1 MVPDQLDLNAAD
13 LRISR
18 GSVPASTQLA
28 ETLKA
33 AIVKQRLPRGAR
45 LPTERELVDR
55 TRVSRVTVRAAVGLL
70 ERQGWL
76 VRRQGLGTFV
86 ANPVKQELG
95 PGVRTIT
102 EVLAA
107 SGITPNVDV
116 LSHRVE
122 DAPQRIAET
131 LHLTKVLCVHRRFR
145 DGEQPLALMIAYLP
159 PGLGKAVEP
168 LLKSATDTQTGRAME
183 STYTMWERRLD
194 TPIAR
199 ASYEIHAAGASV
211 EVAGALNCRWGRR
224 CWCSNAPV
232 TAMTTPRSRWWSSTI
247 ARSGTGFRSR
257 CRARCPDPAP
267 GSWSGAADS
276 ANSQQIL
283 RWRTGWLPASANS
296 PAAACSS

>member
-1 MVPDQLDLNAAD
+1 MTPDQLDLDVAD

-28 ETLKA
+28 EALKA

-45 LPTERELVDR
+45 LPTERELIDR
-55 TRVSRVTVRAAVGLL
+55 TRVSRVTVRAAVGIL

-76 VRRQGLGTFV
+76 VRKQGLGTFV

-102 EVLAA
+102 EVLAG

-131 LHLTKVLCVHRRFR
+131 LGLSKVLCVHRRFR
-145 DGEQPLALMIAYLP
+145 DGDQPLALMIAYLP
-159 PGLGKAVEP
+159 PNLGKAVEP
-168 LLKSATDTQTGRAME
+168 LLKSAIDEQTAQAME

-194 TPIAR
+194 VPISR
-199 ASYEIHAAGASV
+199 ANYEIHAAGASLG
-211 EVAGALNCRWGRR
+211 VAGALNLPLGSPVLVLERTSYSHDDKPLEVVEFHYRPERYRFSVTLPRTMPNPGAGIVERR
-224 CWCSNAPV
+224 
-232 TAMTTPRSRWWSSTI
+232 
-247 ARSGTGFRSR
+247 
-257 CRARCPDPAP
+257 DP
-267 GSWSGAADS
+267 
-276 ANSQQIL
+276 
-283 RWRTGWLPASANS
+283 T
-296 PAAACSS
+296 

>member
-1 MVPDQLDLNAAD
+1 MASDQLDLGVAD

-28 ETLKA
+28 EALKA

-45 LPTERELVDR
+45 LPTERELIDR

-76 VRRQGLGTFV
+76 VRKQGLGTFV

-102 EVLAA
+102 EVLAG

-122 DAPQRIAET
+122 DAPQRIAGT
-131 LHLTKVLCVHRRFR
+131 LGLSKVLCVHRRFR
-145 DGEQPLALMIAYLP
+145 DGDQPLALMIAYLP
-159 PGLGKAVEP
+159 PNLGTAVEP
-168 LLKSATDTQTGRAME
+168 LLKSATNEQTAQAME

-194 TPIAR
+194 IRISR
-199 ASYEIHAAGASV
+199 ANYEIHAAGASL
-211 EVAGALNCRWGRR
+211 EVAGALNLPLGFPVLVLERTSYSHDDKPLEVVEFHYRPERYRFSVTLPRTMPGPGAGIVERR
-224 CWCSNAPV
+224 
-232 TAMTTPRSRWWSSTI
+232 
-247 ARSGTGFRSR
+247 
-257 CRARCPDPAP
+257 DP
-267 GSWSGAADS
+267 
-276 ANSQQIL
+276 
-283 RWRTGWLPASANS
+283 T
-296 PAAACSS
+296 

>member
-1 MVPDQLDLNAAD
+1 MAPDQLDLDAAD

-28 ETLKA
+28 EALKA

-45 LPTERELVDR
+45 LPTERELIDR
-55 TRVSRVTVRAAVGLL
+55 TGVSRVTVRAAVGLL

-76 VRRQGLGTFV
+76 VRKQGLGTFV

-102 EVLAA
+102 EVLAG

-131 LHLTKVLCVHRRFR
+131 LGRSKVLCIHRRFR

-159 PGLGKAVEP
+159 TGLGKAVEP
-168 LLKSATDTQTGRAME
+168 LLKSATDEQTAEAME
-183 STYTMWERRLD
+183 STYTMWERRLEV
-194 TPIAR
+194 PVAR
-199 ASYEIHAAGASV
+199 ANYEIHAAGASL
-211 EVAGALNCRWGRR
+211 EVAGALNLPLGSPVLVLERTSYGHDGTPLEVVEFHYRPERYRFSVTLPRTVPGPGAGIVERR
-224 CWCSNAPV
+224 EQ
-232 TAMTTPRSRWWSSTI
+232 T
-247 ARSGTGFRSR
+247 
-257 CRARCPDPAP
+257 
-267 GSWSGAADS
+267 
-276 ANSQQIL
+276 
-283 RWRTGWLPASANS
+283 
-296 PAAACSS
+296 

>member
-1 MVPDQLDLNAAD
+1 MVPDQLDLDAAD

-28 ETLKA
+28 EALKA

-131 LHLTKVLCVHRRFR
+131 LHLTKVLCVHRRFH
-145 DGEQPLALMIAYLP
+145 GEQPLAPMVAYLP
-159 PGLGKAVEP
+159 LGLGKAVEP
-168 LLKSATDTQTGRAME
+168 LLTSATDTQTARAME

-199 ASYEIHAAGASV
+199 ANYEIHAAGASV
-211 EVAGALNCRWGRR
+211 EVAGALNLPLG
-224 CWCSNAPV
+224 SPV
-232 TAMTTPRSRWWSSTI
+232 LVLERTSYGHDDTPLEVVEFHYRPERYRFSVTLPRTVPGPGAGIVERSR
-247 ARSGTGFRSR
+247 
-257 CRARCPDPAP
+257 
-267 GSWSGAADS
+267 
-276 ANSQQIL
+276 
-283 RWRTGWLPASANS
+283 
-296 PAAACSS
+296 

>member
-1 MVPDQLDLNAAD
+1 MAPDELDLDVAD

-28 ETLKA
+28 EALKA

-45 LPTERELVDR
+45 LPTERELIDR

-76 VRRQGLGTFV
+76 VRKQGLGTFV

-102 EVLAA
+102 EVLAG

-122 DAPQRIAET
+122 DAPQRIAEI
-131 LHLTKVLCVHRRFR
+131 LGLSKVLCVHRRFR

-159 PGLGKAVEP
+159 TGLGEAVQP
-168 LLKSATDTQTGRAME
+168 LLKSAIEEQTAQAME
-183 STYTMWERRLD
+183 STYTMWERRLEV
-194 TPIAR
+194 PIAR
-199 ASYEIHAAGASV
+199 ANYEIHAAGASL
-211 EVAGALNCRWGRR
+211 EVAGALNLPLGSPVLVLERTSYGHDDKPLEVVEFHYRPERYRFSVTLPRTVPGPGAGILERR
-224 CWCSNAPV
+224 A
-232 TAMTTPRSRWWSSTI
+232 
-247 ARSGTGFRSR
+247 
-257 CRARCPDPAP
+257 
-267 GSWSGAADS
+267 
-276 ANSQQIL
+276 
-283 RWRTGWLPASANS
+283 
-296 PAAACSS
+296 